1 MAKDNVATM
10 LLTRTI
16 ILHSPVS
23 NQDLL
28 AGFVEQCLAQEV
40 SLLAIHG
47 PGCQELE
54 EAIDWLVIGDASDPG
69 RFFCTSSH
77 PDEPYE
83 ELLNMVKA
91 WDGGRGQ
98 TVQEVRL

>member
-1 MAKDNVATM
+1 MALDKVVNVVLA
-10 LLTRTI
+10 RKI

-28 AGFVEQCLAQEV
+28 AGFVEQCFAQEV

-54 EAIDWLVIGDASDPG
+54 EAIDWLVVGDASDPS
-69 RFFCTSSH
+69 RFLCTTSH

-83 ELLNMVKA
+83 EVLNMVRA
-91 WDGGRGQ
+91 WDAGRGQ